1 MASSATATTIC
12 QLSCFS
18 SINHRLQI
26 QRRSLASFPCSRS
39 RIPIVMRL
47 EGPGAD
53 IFRPESKQASVHSVD
68 DSSVLSSSAEAALSG
83 TNEPG
88 TQPRTA
94 KIHDFCLGIPFGG
107 LVLTGGFLGFIL
119 SGNAKALGTGVLY
132 GGSLLALSILSLKIW
147 RKGKSSL
154 PFILG
159 QAALSATLLWKN
171 FQVYALV
178 SDILNFLRNLCTLI
192 ELIQFDTDYCSILTS
207 YYFGADKENSSSWS
221 QYFYQCCN
229 ALLLLICCHFWR
241 KSTPKEVE
249 IHCCCFIL
257 I

>member
-132 GGSLLALSILSLKIW
+132 GGSLLALSIFSLKIW

-171 FQVYALV
+171 FQVYALTKKIV
-178 SDILNFLRNLCTLI
+178 PAGLNIFIRYSKGCLSFNSIIFSWKLLNPLLFIPPVLQCFASTHMLSFL
-192 ELIQFDTDYCSILTS
+192 E
-207 YYFGADKENSSSWS
+207 
-221 QYFYQCCN
+221 
-229 ALLLLICCHFWR
+229 
-241 KSTPKEVE
+241 E
-249 IHCCCFIL
+249 IHPQRS
-257 I
+257 